1 MFLIKAYAAK
11 NYGGEGVWRTING
24 SPVFI
29 EGGRITKG
37 PARLVGSTA
46 SDAEGSNKSASDRK
60 EELKKKYGDKLKEK
74 SGKSTEG
81 SKSTTTKSTSTPASS
96 STSKTESKGGT
107 KDVPASAR
115 KEELRQKY
123 GDKLKEKAKGGSST
137 SSETSKTTKET
148 KASST
153 PTTKS
158 KDSGK
163 SADKTADSPKK
174 TTESKSTSPKNNTET
189 FTVDGVKYEF
199 KVNANGEGVITK
211 DGGTT
216 LVGFNTSF
224 KSVKD
229 AQDMVRRTNERVA
242 TAKRA
247 ETVAKQTGGVALY
260 TGKVIQPGSVKR
272 AGVDPE
278 TRQIQYTAVDHTGK
292 TISLDSADMGAVLVQ
307 GLSNFS
313 NGTTTKSTPSK
324 TVATPKAQSTFNKAV
339 SSTSTSSTTKASGS
353 TGSVSIAGFTKSQNT
368 KLNNYVKSGM
378 SVEEAA
384 DKVLSSSGYGIFGG
398 GRRGGFR

>member
-1 MFLIKAYAAK
+1 MFLIKAFAAK
-11 NYGGEGVWRTING
+11 GGTGEGVWRTING

-81 SKSTTTKSTSTPASS
+81 SKSTTKSTPASS
-96 STSKTESKGGT
+96 STSKAESKGGT

-153 PTTKS
+153 PTKS

-174 TTESKSTSPKNNTET
+174 TTESKSTPPKNNTET

-199 KVNANGEGVITK
+199 KVNANGEGVITR
-211 DGGTT
+211 DGGA
-216 LVGFNTSF
+216 LVGINSSF
-224 KSVKD
+224 KSVND
-229 AQDMVRRTNERVA
+229 AKSMV
-242 TAKRA
+242 A
-247 ETVAKQTGGVALY
+247 ETNARTARLSNAESVAKNSGGVALY
-260 TGKVIQPGSVKR
+260 TGKVIQPGSVKQ
-272 AGVDPE
+272 AGIDPK
-278 TRQIQYTAVDHTGK
+278 TRQVQYTAVDNTGK
-292 TISLDSADMGAVLVQ
+292 TIKLDGADMGAVMVL

-313 NGTTTKSTPSK
+313 TGTIPKATPSK

-378 SVEEAA
+378 SVEEAT